1 MMTLTGLSVRN
12 TRQLPTRRSTAA
24 LLAAVLLTWSAG
36 NAAEP
41 PWPESSLSI
50 QVQEQPLETFLRDF
64 FAANNMRVLVNA
76 SVSGRIS
83 GTFDDPPERIFSSVV
98 RAYGLLPYFDGAVTH
113 ISMASDVRSRSF
125 RLTEQHLPKV
135 LKSIVAQGLAD
146 KYQSVHVQRAEKL
159 LKVRGAPEFI
169 DDVEKLVAATRPKPV
184 AQHAIHRIE
193 AQPQPPG
200 YEMIFKTFSLQ
211 YASAADVTLNQG
223 GREFTIPGV
232 ASILRSIVGDGYSPT
247 TTSIRFGSSRFGT
260 VPGLRDRESGA
271 SDPAQAVLQS
281 AAEPVSLT
289 PAGVITDRPYITRI
303 EAERNLNA
311 VIVRDYA
318 DAMPIYEQLV
328 TQLDK
333 EPTLIEIQVTIID
346 VDKSKLRDIGV
357 DWQYG
362 DSKTQAR
369 FGGAEVVDQDGGLL
383 LNTVLSEPE
392 RFIAR
397 INALAVTGSA
407 DVVSRPQV
415 LTLSNVEAVL
425 ASDQSFF
432 VRVAGNE
439 DVDLFNVSVGTN
451 LRVVPNVVGTPEDP
465 QIRLLVS
472 IEDGSLTPDAVDE
485 IPIIDKATLSTQAI
499 IYDGES
505 LLLGGL
511 IRETESTDTSK
522 VPLLGDIPVVGR
534 AFKRTIDVSTSTE
547 RLFLISPRLVST
559 GRGNGRTVE
568 GQSTIAS
575 SRRHVV
581 DVENRR
587 PEAYLDGF

>member
-1 MMTLTGLSVRN
+1 MTTT
-12 TRQLPTRRSTAA
+12 TRTSFYSPHSWPAKR
-24 LLAAVLLTWSAG
+24 LAGVVLISVLLSWCAG
-36 NAAEP
+36 FAAEP
-41 PWPESSLSI
+41 EWPEERINI
-50 QVQEQPLETFLRDF
+50 QVQEQPLEKFLRDL
-64 FAANNMRVLVNA
+64 FAANNMKVLVNPT
-76 SVSGRIS
+76 VSGRVS
-83 GTFDDPPERIFSSVV
+83 GSFDDAPDQIFASVV

-113 ISMASDVRSRSF
+113 VSMASDMRSKSF
-125 RLTEQHLPKV
+125 KLTEQQLSKV
-135 LKSIVAQGLAD
+135 LKSLIVQGLAD
-146 KYQSVHVQRAEKL
+146 ENQSVHVHRAEKL
-159 LKVRGAPEFI
+159 LKVRGAPEFVA
-169 DDVEKLVAATRPKPV
+169 DVEKLVAAIQPKPAV
-184 AQHAIHRIE
+184 ESTLHRVQIE
-193 AQPQPPG
+193 PARPG
-200 YEMIFKTFSLQ
+200 DEMIFRTFSLQ

-223 GREFTIPGV
+223 GQEFTIPGV

-260 VPGLRDRESGA
+260 VPGLRDRRTGDAEFTQTA
-271 SDPAQAVLQS
+271 LQTS
-281 AAEPVSLT
+281 SEPVALT
-289 PAGVITDRPYITRI
+289 PGGVITDRPYITRI

-333 EPTLIEIQVTIID
+333 EPKLIEIQVTIID
-346 VDKSKLRDIGV
+346 VDKSKLQDIGV
-357 DWQYG
+357 NWQYN

-383 LNTVLSEPE
+383 LNTVLSDPD
-392 RFIAR
+392 RFIAQ

-425 ASDQSFF
+425 ASDQQFF

-439 DVDLFNVSVGTN
+439 DVDLFNISVGTI
-451 LRVVPNVVGTPEDP
+451 LRVVPNVVGSSDDP

-511 IRETESTDTSK
+511 IRETETTDTSK

-534 AFKRTIDVSTSTE
+534 VFKRKVDVSTSTE
-547 RLFLISPRLVST
+547 RLFLISPRLVNS
-559 GRGNGRTVE
+559 GRGTGRTVE
-568 GQSTIAS
+568 GQSTIAK
-575 SRRHVV
+575 SRRQML
-581 DVENRR
+581 DVESRS